1 MWQHGTDIELP
12 ADYKKRY
19 RVAEVVEARV
29 EEGEGEPAEDVER
42 DGRVSFWS
50 RIFGRGKRAGDSPS

>member
-19 RVAEVVEARV
+19 RVAEVEVKAE
-29 EEGEGEPAEDVER
+29 EGEGEGEPAENVE
-42 DGRVSFWS
+42 RVSFWS
-50 RIFGRGKRAGDSPS
+50 RIFGRRK